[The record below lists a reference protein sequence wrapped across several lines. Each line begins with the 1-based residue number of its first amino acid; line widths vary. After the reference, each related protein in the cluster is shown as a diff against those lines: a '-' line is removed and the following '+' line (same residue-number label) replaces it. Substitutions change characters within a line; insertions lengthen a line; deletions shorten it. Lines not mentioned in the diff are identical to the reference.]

1 VSCKSL
7 HGDSYKVPFDKLVIA
22 VGKQANDFGIPG
34 VRQHA
39 HFMKETADAT
49 RLREALLSRLEE
61 ASSIYSKTQ
70 GKTLC
75 EQEQEKVR
83 QLLSVVVV
91 GGGPASACFAGQLTD
106 FVAED
111 VPRTYP
117 HLRDFIS
124 VQLVEWASAARSGQG
139 GLQDQALR
147 QYALSRLMHKP
158 LVRVHPGEQV
168 EEVLPHC
175 LRLVSGK
182 DIPYGTLVWNAG
194 TKSVPLVDS
203 LELSKGPNGTKLVT
217 DEFLRS
223 ADHKDVFAIGD
234 CAEIREQGPLPQTA
248 HVASQQGAYL
258 ARQLNAGELE
268 PSVPFALRGLGALV
282 CAGSG
287 AGHLATPQSRWSQQ
301 VCGRLAWLGWRSASW
316 STQLSARSRVAV
328 ACDRLGNQLF
338 GRSVTRLGQASEER
352 SPSGTDGSI
361 AVAARS
367 PLTAAIAKEK
377 FGGASL
383 KKLDEQL
390 LALLKDA
397 GMRQAG
403 GGILEAELL
412 PHSSIHCSMVD
423 AGVPTEARRKR

>member
-1 VSCKSL
+1 MPLRPRVTILGSGWGAFRLLKEIDTQKFAVTLVSPRNHMLFTPLLPFACMGTVSARSICEPLRPHCSRKGADFLGAHAESVDLQRSEVLCKSL
-7 HGDSYKVPFDKLVIA
+7 NGDSYAVPFDKLVIA

-34 VRQHA
+34 VRRHA

-49 RLREALLSRLEE
+49 RLREALMSRLEE
-61 ASSIYSKTQ
+61 ASSIYSRAQ
-70 GKTLC
+70 GRILS
-75 EQEQEKVR
+75 EQEQEKVK

-124 VQLVEWASAARSGQG
+124 VHLVEWASTARSAQG

-147 QYALSRLMHKP
+147 QYALRRLMHKP

-168 EEVLPHC
+168 VEVLPHC

-182 DIPYGTLVWNAG
+182 EIPYGTLVWNAG

-203 LELSKGPNGTKLVT
+203 LELSKGPNGSKLVT

-223 ADHKDVFAIGD
+223 ADRKDVFAIGD

-258 ARQLNAGELE
+258 ARHLNAGNVE
-268 PSVPFALRGLGALV
+268 PSVPFALHGLGALV
-282 CAGSG
+282 CAG
-287 AGHLATPQSRWSQQ
+287 AGHSAAPQSRWSQE
-301 VCGRLAWLGWRSASW
+301 VSGRLAWLGWRSASW
-316 STQLSARSRVAV
+316 STQITARSRMAV
-328 ACDRLGNQLF
+328 ACDRLGNRLF
-338 GRSVTRLGQASEER
+338 GRSVTRLG
-352 SPSGTDGSI
+352 
-361 AVAARS
+361 
-367 PLTAAIAKEK
+367 
-377 FGGASL
+377 
-383 KKLDEQL
+383 
-390 LALLKDA
+390 
-397 GMRQAG
+397 
-403 GGILEAELL
+403 
-412 PHSSIHCSMVD
+412 
-423 AGVPTEARRKR
+423 